1 MLSFVVITGY
11 YRNAEIKVNQHLVGF
26 LQVFTFS
33 THISLRWSMGTQI
46 LIFQSAKILSD
57 IVHKQHL
64 HYLFTKEQATTKC
77 TGDTG

>member
-33 THISLRWSMGTQI
+33 TRISLRWSMGTQI

-64 HYLFTKEQATTKC
+64 HHLFT
-77 TGDTG
+77 